1 MAFPIPPTHLP
12 GAQLEYQITTRGI
25 MRRLHNRRIVMARM
39 PDGNCYIHISLA
51 LKPGEA
57 DELRQQQGYVDCAS
71 DYILRDRVRYSV
83 IVLTSEAMDAIM
95 SGWGQLGEMVEQRKK
110 RRRV

>member
-1 MAFPIPPTHLP
+1 MAFPIPPAHLP
-12 GAQLEYQITTRGI
+12 GAQLPYQTTNKGI
-25 MRRLHNRRIVMARM
+25 MRRLHNRRIVMARL

-57 DELRQQQGYVDCAS
+57 NELRQQGGHVDCAS

-83 IVLTSEAMDAIM
+83 IMLTGEAMDAIM
-95 SGWGQLGEMVEQRKK
+95 SGWGQLGELAEQRKK

>member
-1 MAFPIPPTHLP
+1 MAFPIPPAHLP
-12 GAQLEYQITTRGI
+12 GAQPDYPIIRTGVV
-25 MRRLHNRRIVMARM
+25 RRLHNRRIVVARL

-57 DELRQQQGYVDCAS
+57 EELRHQEGYIDCAS

-83 IVLTSEAMDAIM
+83 IVLTGEAMDAIV
-95 SGWGQLGEMVEQRKK
+95 SGWSQLGEVAEQRKK
-110 RRRV
+110 RKRI